1 MVPDFLWAQN
11 KENIFL
17 TIQQS
22 NCYDVNIDIT
32 ENKID
37 ISFKS
42 NNNEY
47 SCLLELFGLIDV
59 NSSTWENNR
68 NINFSLK
75 RVEKEYWSSL
85 LKNKNYKNKIKTDW
99 SRWVDEDESDDDN
112 LDMSGMSGMPGMP
125 GMDMQGMEEMMKN
138 MGGMEGLQNMMGGMN
153 PNENVENNDENDD
166 EKNCCENSKCNDNTD
181 CNYETKFKNELK
193 DEIQEEEI
201 VANSS

>member
-1 MVPDFLWAQN
+1 MIPDFLWAQN

-47 SCLLELFGLIDV
+47 SCLLELFGLINV

-68 NINFSLK
+68 NINFNLK
-75 RVEKEYWSSL
+75 RVEKEYWTSL

-112 LDMSGMSGMPGMP
+112 LGMPGMPGMP

-138 MGGMEGLQNMMGGMN
+138 MGGMEGLQNMMGGMD
-153 PNENVENNDENDD
+153 PNNDENDD
-166 EKNCCENSKCNDNTD
+166 ENSCCENSNCNDNTD